1 MKPFHPFSNY
11 IITSHGRYV
20 LEVINDEML
29 ETIEYVKCMTDK
41 SMPFHLCYAEEVMAD
56 EYENEHIPT
65 GYLCDSQTSKHESN
79 LFNLTDKS
87 KLVQNENIKSMD
99 VNKTRSLSMAKGEDL
114 KGRNVKM
121 YNREHLT
128 EEDILHKINNV
139 EVLLALLPD
148 ENRWAITFW
157 QTVNSD
163 LTRLKEHIRVLN
175 LPN

>member
-41 SMPFHLCYAEEVMAD
+41 SMPFNLCYAEEVMAD

-87 KLVQNENIKSMD
+87 KLVQNENIK
-99 VNKTRSLSMAKGEDL
+99 KY
-114 KGRNVKM
+114 GRKQDQKPKYGKRGRPKKEERKNV
-121 YNREHLT
+121 
-128 EEDILHKINNV
+128 
-139 EVLLALLPD
+139 
-148 ENRWAITFW
+148 
-157 QTVNSD
+157 Q
-163 LTRLKEHIRVLN
+163 
-175 LPN
+175 

>member
-41 SMPFHLCYAEEVMAD
+41 SMPFNLCYAEEVMAD

-87 KLVQNENIKSMD
+87 KLVQNENIK
-99 VNKTRSLSMAKGEDL
+99 KY
-114 KGRNVKM
+114 GRKQDQKPKYGKRGRPKREERKNV
-121 YNREHLT
+121 
-128 EEDILHKINNV
+128 
-139 EVLLALLPD
+139 
-148 ENRWAITFW
+148 
-157 QTVNSD
+157 Q
-163 LTRLKEHIRVLN
+163 
-175 LPN
+175 

>member
-87 KLVQNENIKSMD
+87 KLVQNENIK
-99 VNKTRSLSMAKGEDL
+99 KH
-114 KGRNVKM
+114 GRKQDQKPKYGKRGRPKREERKNV
-121 YNREHLT
+121 
-128 EEDILHKINNV
+128 
-139 EVLLALLPD
+139 
-148 ENRWAITFW
+148 
-157 QTVNSD
+157 Q
-163 LTRLKEHIRVLN
+163 
-175 LPN
+175 

>member
-1 MKPFHPFSNY
+1 
-11 IITSHGRYV
+11 
-20 LEVINDEML
+20 
-29 ETIEYVKCMTDK
+29 
-41 SMPFHLCYAEEVMAD
+41 
-56 EYENEHIPT
+56 
-65 GYLCDSQTSKHESN
+65 
-79 LFNLTDKS
+79 
-87 KLVQNENIKSMD
+87 
-99 VNKTRSLSMAKGEDL
+99 MAKGEDL
-114 KGRNVKM
+114 KRRNVKM

-148 ENRWAITFW
+148 ESRWAIKFW

>member
-87 KLVQNENIKSMD
+87 KLVQNENIK
-99 VNKTRSLSMAKGEDL
+99 KY
-114 KGRNVKM
+114 GRKQDQKPKYGKRGRPKREERKNV
-121 YNREHLT
+121 
-128 EEDILHKINNV
+128 
-139 EVLLALLPD
+139 
-148 ENRWAITFW
+148 
-157 QTVNSD
+157 Q
-163 LTRLKEHIRVLN
+163 
-175 LPN
+175 

>member
-41 SMPFHLCYAEEVMAD
+41 SMPFHLCYAEEVVAD

-65 GYLCDSQTSKHESN
+65 GYLCDSQTSQHESN

-87 KLVQNENIKSMD
+87 KLVQNENIK
-99 VNKTRSLSMAKGEDL
+99 KY
-114 KGRNVKM
+114 GRKQDQKPKYGKPGRPKKENPKNV
-121 YNREHLT
+121 
-128 EEDILHKINNV
+128 
-139 EVLLALLPD
+139 
-148 ENRWAITFW
+148 
-157 QTVNSD
+157 Q
-163 LTRLKEHIRVLN
+163 
-175 LPN
+175 